1 MTDRPTREEFD
12 RAWSPLESLTGRHS
26 SVHAWACQHA
36 DGQLSELTA
45 KLGAVDALRNQVRR
59 LKGQDCG
66 DGPVRIAVQLAVH
79 GPADAANLEFLHTL
93 MVSLGQQVE
102 TLMRQRNDELDRFL
116 LSSMRKRV
124 LIFRPDEDR
133 SVVNRTEFLRE
144 YGFQETDLYLQPIA
158 NQTAHNPSNDVEK
171 SASTEAAEDKI

>member
-1 MTDRPTREEFD
+1 
-12 RAWSPLESLTGRHS
+12 
-26 SVHAWACQHA
+26 
-36 DGQLSELTA
+36 
-45 KLGAVDALRNQVRR
+45 VRR

-66 DGPVRIAVQLAVH
+66 DGPVRIAVQLAVR

-102 TLMRQRNDELDRFL
+102 TLMRQRNDELDRSL

-158 NQTAHNPSNDVEK
+158 NQTAHDSSNDVEK
-171 SASTEAAEDKI
+171 SATTDRR

>member
-1 MTDRPTREEFD
+1 MTDRELIRLAAKNATWSLPDD
-12 RAWSPLESLTGRHS
+12 RRHS
-26 SVHAWACQHA
+26 NVHTWACQHA

-66 DGPVRIAVQLAVH
+66 DGLVRIAVQLAVH

-93 MVSLGQQVE
+93 IMSLGQQVE
-102 TLMRQRNDELDRFL
+102 TLMRERNDELDRGL
-116 LSSMRKRV
+116 LSSVAKRV

-133 SVVNRTEFLRE
+133 SVVDRTEFFQE
-144 YGFQETDLYLQPIA
+144 YGFQEADLYLQPIA
-158 NQTAHNPSNDVEK
+158 NQTAHNSSNDVEK
-171 SASTEAAEDKI
+171 SASTEAAKDKV